1 MYQITTFKSQNKE
14 RILEC
19 IYRNPSISRTEI
31 AELTGITP
39 ATTTHT
45 IAELIADSLVYE

>member
-19 IYRNPSISRTEI
+19 IYRNPDY
-31 AELTGITP
+31 
-39 ATTTHT
+39 HT
-45 IAELIADSLVYE
+45 IVWNPWNHDCK